1 MSAPV
6 DSLPIERLAAD
17 LGAIEYSVDERVL
30 RAKSRDRFAQS
41 PLLREVMRGLTAD
54 IYIAPVS
61 KEELRIAVGSC
72 ARHRIPI
79 TVRGGGTGQF
89 GQGVP
94 LTGGAVIDVTGI
106 VGVLGQRLG
115 TVRALCGTLIADID
129 AEIRPTGWE
138 LRMHPS
144 TTRKATIGGYVA
156 GGHAGIGSCQW
167 GILRDRGNITAIEVM
182 TVEEEPRLIELTGDA
197 VNIAHHAYGA
207 TGIITEIELP
217 TAPAWNWQELV
228 IAFPEFAQAVR
239 FAVDVCESEGV
250 LKKVVSPQ
258 QHPLPTLYPDLSRLI
273 PEGHSMVLMM
283 AAEQSMPNVADL
295 AADNSGAIV
304 SRCDEGTGSY
314 RLPLYEYTWGH
325 SMMHFQR
332 KNRGL
337 IGLLAL
343 YPQDGLYESIL
354 RVCEEF
360 ADLGPTHVEMK
371 RFDGG
376 LSAQGSPVWE
386 FESQEHLAEVTR
398 RLQAA
403 GLSIANTH
411 TPTLLASGMKPWAAA
426 EAEFKRR
433 VDPYRLLAQGKSDDE
448 VEDDLIRSTQL
459 PNSGWSYRLTDS
471 TGESDTAA
479 LDPAPTAANGVT
491 PESVR

>member
-1 MSAPV
+1 MSASV
-6 DSLPIERLAAD
+6 DFSPIESLVAD
-17 LGAIEYSVDERVL
+17 LGEIEHSVDERVL

-41 PLLREVMRGLTAD
+41 PLLREVMRGLLAD
-54 IYIAPVS
+54 IYIAPTS
-61 KEELRIAVGSC
+61 KEELRTVVASC

-79 TVRGGGTGQF
+79 TLRGGGTGQF

-106 VGVLGQRLG
+106 VGVVGQKFG
-115 TVRALCGTLIADID
+115 TVRALCGTIISDID
-129 AEIRPTGWE
+129 AEIRLTGWE

-182 TVEEEPRLIELTGDA
+182 TVEEEPQLIELIGDD

-207 TGIITEIELP
+207 TGIITEVELP
-217 TAPAWNWQELV
+217 TAPAWKWQEL
-228 IAFPEFAQAVR
+228 IISFPEFSQAVR
-239 FAVDVCESEGV
+239 FSIDVCKSEGV

-258 QHPLPTLYPDLSRLI
+258 QHPLPTLYPDLARFV

-295 AADNSGAIV
+295 VADNGGEIRNRSEEEAGP
-304 SRCDEGTGSY
+304 Y

-332 KNRGL
+332 KNRSL

-343 YPQDGLYESIL
+343 YPQDGLYESIMK
-354 RVCEEF
+354 VCEEF

-376 LSAQGSPVWE
+376 LSAQGSPVWD
-386 FESQEHLAEVTR
+386 FQSQEHLAEVTR
-398 RLQAA
+398 RLQEA
-403 GLSIANTH
+403 GLVIANTH
-411 TPTLLASGMKPWAAA
+411 TPTLLASGMKPWAQA

-448 VEDDLIRSTQL
+448 VEDEVTLSTQL
-459 PNSGWSYRLTDS
+459 PNSGWSYSLTDS
-471 TGESDTAA
+471 TAPAQTAAPAETAA
-479 LDPAPTAANGVT
+479 LAQTV
-491 PESVR
+491 EQLR